1 MKVFA
6 KGYYEQYSIDEVIAR
21 AMIRITTCFAKE
33 IEYIEWYF
41 GKDPYLIKSGE
52 FTSYCHKGEL
62 NTPLLGSNQL
72 TFRIGTKKESIN
84 KYFVFESSLTNGIL
98 NMFDW
103 ENEAERLATELRV
116 SSSVYKAQEVRDFE
130 VSVVTKVGNILD
142 EVLKVAI
149 KYRHK
154 AELLSLGMFVYLG
167 RNNGSNQRWEFYHND
182 WMITE
187 KGFTV
192 FKENPDIN
200 SEVEKLATLYLASDE
215 AIFNKIEEVTGFKN
229 FKDYYEE
236 LKVALE
242 KGNNL

>member
-1 MKVFA
+1 M
-6 KGYYEQYSIDEVIAR
+6 
-21 AMIRITTCFAKE
+21 
-33 IEYIEWYF
+33 
-41 GKDPYLIKSGE
+41 IKSGE

-72 TFRIGTKKESIN
+72 TFKIGTKKESIN

-98 NMFDW
+98 NIFDW

-167 RNNGSNQRWEFYHND
+167 
-182 WMITE
+182 
-187 KGFTV
+187 
-192 FKENPDIN
+192 ENPDIN

-215 AIFNKIEEVTGFKN
+215 AIFNKIKEVTGFKN